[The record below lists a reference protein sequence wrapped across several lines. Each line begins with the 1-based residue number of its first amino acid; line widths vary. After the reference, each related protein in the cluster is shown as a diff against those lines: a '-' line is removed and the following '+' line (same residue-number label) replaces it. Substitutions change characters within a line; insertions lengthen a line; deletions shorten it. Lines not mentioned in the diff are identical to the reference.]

1 MAELTPKT
9 IAELPDDTS
18 LSGVELFPVM
28 DGSTSKKIPLSTL
41 RNQFQM
47 NATAPDL
54 ADGTDLDDLVDPAN
68 YICYGTRT
76 YLHSPTTST
85 SFKLFVSMFFI
96 DNGTKYVQQIARE
109 LGSNCR
115 EFRRY
120 HSPSGWSSWLSANA
134 IYISDANINEGFSG
148 QPRYYTFD
156 SNTLNTPYKE
166 SATSFTNGVIISYS
180 SGDNTCTQFC
190 ITAGTFS
197 VFSRRQ
203 YVPVGGS
210 AEWTSWYKLLVS
222 PLNVQTGN
230 SLADVA
236 SNAVTVT
243 SITFPTPFLS
253 TPQVVA
259 TCSDA
264 LTSASTIA
272 SIGHLVRNVTT
283 TGFELHVAVNSTI
296 SFSRLSYRWIAI
308 AT

>member
-1 MAELTPKT
+1 MADLTPKT

-18 LSGVELFPVM
+18 LSGAELFPVM
-28 DGSTSKKIPLSTL
+28 DGSTSRKIPLSTL

-68 YICYGTRT
+68 YVCYGTRT
-76 YLHSPTTST
+76 YLHRPTTSA
-85 SFKLFVSMFFI
+85 FKLFVSMFFL
-96 DNGTKYVQQIARE
+96 DGGVKYVLQIAQE
-109 LGSNCR
+109 LGNNCR
-115 EFRRY
+115 EFRRF
-120 HSPSGWSSWLSANA
+120 HGSSGWSSWLSDNA
-134 IYISDANINEGFSG
+134 IYISDANLNEGYSG

-166 SATSFTNGVIISYS
+166 GTTSFTNGVIISYS

-190 ITAGTFS
+190 ISAGTFL

-203 YVPVGGS
+203 FLPAGGS
-210 AEWTSWYKLLVS
+210 VEWSPWQKLLVS

-230 SLADVA
+230 SLADVS

-243 SITFPTPFLS
+243 SITFPTPFS
-253 TPQVVA
+253 NTPQVVA
-259 TCSDA
+259 TCAGS

-296 SFSRLSYRWIAI
+296 SFSQLSYRWIAI